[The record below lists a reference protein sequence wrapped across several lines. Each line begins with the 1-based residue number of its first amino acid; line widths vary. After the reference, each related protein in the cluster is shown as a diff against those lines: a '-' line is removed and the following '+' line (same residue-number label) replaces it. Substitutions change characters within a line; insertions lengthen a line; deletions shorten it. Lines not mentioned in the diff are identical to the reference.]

1 MAETK
6 ILDLSNR
13 VFILAVVLIFAIAIS
28 YVVGLIPTFWT
39 LPQYAPREMTVSGE
53 GKIYAVPD
61 IATVGFGVTSE
72 GYDVP
77 TTVNANT
84 VTMNKIISGIK
95 GLGVKPEDIQTTQY
109 SLSPRY
115 EYNEKTGERTYKGYT
130 LSQQILVKIR
140 DFAKIGDILN
150 AGTQN
155 GATLT
160 GDLSFTIDDPQKV
173 QQQARDKAIAAART
187 KAEDIAKNS
196 GLEIV
201 KVLNVQE
208 GYTPVYNYGAGVMM
222 DKAVSPSAA
231 PIPTIEPGQ
240 NEITV
245 DVNVTFRI
253 K

>member
-1 MAETK
+1 METK
-6 ILDLSNR
+6 QFDLSNR
-13 VFILAVVLIFAIAIS
+13 VFFLAIILIGAIAIS
-28 YVVGLIPTFWT
+28 YVIGLIPTFWN
-39 LPQYAPREMTVSGE
+39 LPQYAPREMTIAGE

-61 IATVGFGVTSE
+61 IATVSFGATSE
-72 GYDVP
+72 GDDVP
-77 TTVNANT
+77 ATVNANT
-84 VTMNKIISGIK
+84 VIMNKIISGIK
-95 GLGVKPEDIQTTQY
+95 ALGVKAEDIQTTQY

-115 EYNEKTGERTYKGYT
+115 EYNPKTGERTSRGYT
-130 LSQQILVKIR
+130 LTQEILVKIR
-140 DFAKIGDILN
+140 DFSKIGDILN

-173 QQQARDKAIAAART
+173 QQQARDKAIVAARA
-187 KAEDIAKNS
+187 KADDIAKNS

-208 GYTPVYNYGAGVMM
+208 GYTPVYNYGGGVME
-222 DKAVSPSAA
+222 KALSAPSAA
-231 PIPTIEPGQ
+231 PTPEIQPGQ
-240 NEITV
+240 NEIVV

>member
-6 ILDLSNR
+6 TFDLSDR
-13 VFILAVVLIFAIAIS
+13 VFILAIVLIGAIAIS

-39 LPQYAPREMTVSGE
+39 LPQYAPREMTVAAE

-61 IATVGFGVTSE
+61 VATTNFGVTSE

-77 TTVNANT
+77 STVVKNTTKMNT
-84 VTMNKIISGIK
+84 IIDAIK
-95 GLGVKPEDIQTTQY
+95 GLGVDKKDIQTTQY

-115 EYNEKTGERTYKGYT
+115 EYNPKTGERTFMGYT
-130 LSQQILVKIR
+130 LSQQITVKIR
-140 DFAKIGDILN
+140 DFSKIGDILN

-155 GATLT
+155 GATNV
-160 GDLSFTIDDPQKV
+160 GDISFSIDDPQKV
-173 QQQARDKAIAAART
+173 RQEAMNKAIAAARA
-187 KAEDIAKNS
+187 KAEEIANNS
-196 GLEIV
+196 GLKVV

-208 GYTPVYNYGAGVMM
+208 GYYSPYNYGVGVMM
-222 DKAVSPSAA
+222 EKAVSSAA

-245 DVNVTFRI
+245 NVNVTFRI